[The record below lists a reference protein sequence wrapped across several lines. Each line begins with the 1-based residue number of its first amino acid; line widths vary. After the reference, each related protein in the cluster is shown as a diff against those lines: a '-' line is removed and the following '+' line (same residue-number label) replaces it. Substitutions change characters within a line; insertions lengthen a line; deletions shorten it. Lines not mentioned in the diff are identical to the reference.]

1 MKNLILAAGVY
12 FLLKAG
18 IDGFQFV
25 EHFASYNFSTAYNAG
40 FATGQALAPLAFLAV
55 GIIFVAHRLRKR
67 APAAVEQ
74 PAA

>member
-1 MKNLILAAGVY
+1 MKNLILAVGLY
-12 FLLKAG
+12 FLVKAG
-18 IDGFQFV
+18 MTGFYFV
-25 EHFASYNFSTAYNAG
+25 EHFASYNMSTAYNAG
-40 FATGQALAPLAFLAV
+40 FATGQALAPLAFLAF